1 MPGWNLGT
9 RCFKTW
15 RLIIREGK
23 ARARAFRERWRVGSL
38 LSLLRKLSSKFAFIA
53 FAQYGACWMNADWS
67 LTTGPLDCARTYKDE
82 WNLGTRWLTTWRL
95 SKARARALQERW
107 RVGSLFFFRLAIII
121 YLQPWKKGRK
131 LTVLKT
137 RRKRNFRD
145 RILFVSVLC
154 WYRSRSTTNWTS
166 AVLWTTRLL
175 QKVSNLYDWCLF
187 GKISSS

>member
-9 RCFKTW
+9 RCFQTW

-23 ARARAFRERWRVGSL
+23 ARARALRERWRVGSL

-137 RRKRNFRD
+137 RPFEIVFYLFPCCADIDRDQQPTERAVCCEPPGCCRK
-145 RILFVSVLC
+145 
-154 WYRSRSTTNWTS
+154 
-166 AVLWTTRLL
+166 
-175 QKVSNLYDWCLF
+175 
-187 GKISSS
+187 